1 MLFGAKIVPN
11 LIFSLKILHIIDN
24 QYVRNFQIPVFPT
37 KFCVKVWNRSTKI
50 HNHLILHCKFTN
62 IFNTSHNKFLFLHKI
77 FYVNRSILKLAIP
90 NIISNITI
98 PLLGLVDMILMG
110 HLSSPVYIGAIAL
123 GGTIFSVL
131 YSFFSFLRAGTTGF
145 TAQSYGAKDISEI
158 SYSLYRSITIAVL
171 AFILIICLQ
180 KPIAKLSIVLL
191 DGSED
196 VERLAITYFYVRIWA
211 APANMLLYCLNGWFI
226 GMQNT
231 KIPMAI
237 AIIINVLN
245 IVFSIFFVLVMKQDV
260 VGVAL
265 GTVLAQYCGLITALI
280 FIFTKYKQYLIKVD
294 VNILLNINKLK
305 RFFKVNADLMIRSIL
320 LVLTIAFFTNQSAK
334 LGDNVLSINMI
345 LLQFF
350 YIFSYFTD
358 GFAYAGEALVG
369 KYIGAKNSTG
379 LRSVVMHL
387 FKWGAII
394 CVPFAILYALFPTP
408 FVKMISEH
416 PIIIE
421 QVQPYYIY
429 MALIPIITFAAF
441 LWDGIYIGATA
452 SKAIRNTMIIS
463 SILVFLPMWYFL
475 MPVYGN
481 HGLWIAFLGFMLAR
495 GTSMTFF
502 AKKNIL
508 QIPNNQ

>member
-1 MLFGAKIVPN
+1 M
-11 LIFSLKILHIIDN
+11 
-24 QYVRNFQIPVFPT
+24 
-37 KFCVKVWNRSTKI
+37 
-50 HNHLILHCKFTN
+50 
-62 IFNTSHNKFLFLHKI
+62 
-77 FYVNRSILKLAIP
+77 NRSILKLAIP

-145 TAQSYGAKDISEI
+145 TAQSYGANDISEV
-158 SYSLYRSITIAVL
+158 SYSLYRSTIIAII
-171 AFILIICLQ
+171 AFLLILCMQ
-180 KPIAKLSIVLL
+180 KPIANLSLILL
-191 DGSED
+191 DGSDEVKD
-196 VERLAITYFYVRIWA
+196 LAITYFFVRIWA

-245 IVFSIFFVLVMKQDV
+245 IVFSIFFVVVMHQDV
-260 VGVAL
+260 TGVAL
-265 GTVLAQYCGLITALI
+265 GTVIAQYCGLATAII
-280 FIFTKYKQYLIKVD
+280 FIFTKYKRYIIKI
-294 VNILLNINKLK
+294 NTRILLDIKKLK
-305 RFFKVNADLMIRSIL
+305 KFFVVNTDLMIRSIL
-320 LVLTIAFFTNQSAK
+320 LVLTIAFFTNQSAR

-369 KYIGAKNSTG
+369 KFVGARDEKN

-387 FKWGAII
+387 FKWGAYI

-408 FVKMISEH
+408 FVKLISDQ
-416 PIIIE
+416 PVIIE
-421 QVQPYYIY
+421 QIQPYYIY
-429 MALIPIITFAAF
+429 MVLIPIITFAAF

-475 MPVYGN
+475 MPIYGN
-481 HGLWIAFLGFMLAR
+481 HGLWIAFLSFMLAR
-495 GTSMTFF
+495 GISMTFF

-508 QIPNNQ
+508 QLPNNQ

>member
-1 MLFGAKIVPN
+1 M
-11 LIFSLKILHIIDN
+11 
-24 QYVRNFQIPVFPT
+24 
-37 KFCVKVWNRSTKI
+37 
-50 HNHLILHCKFTN
+50 
-62 IFNTSHNKFLFLHKI
+62 HKI
-77 FYVNRSILKLAIP
+77 FHVNRSILKLAIP

-110 HLSSPVYIGAIAL
+110 HLSSPIYIGAIAL

-145 TAQSYGAKDISEI
+145 TAQSFGASDVSEI
-158 SYSLYRSITIAVL
+158 SYSLYRSLTIAIL
-171 AFILIICLQ
+171 AFILILCLQ
-180 KPIAKLSIVLL
+180 NPIARLSMVLL
-191 DGSED
+191 DGSDELKK
-196 VERLAITYFYVRIWA
+196 LAITYFFVRIWA
-211 APANMLLYCLNGWFI
+211 APANMMLYCLNGWFI

-245 IVFSIFFVLVMKQDV
+245 IFFSIFFVVVMKQDV

-265 GTVLAQYCGLITALI
+265 GTVIAQYCGLLTALI
-280 FIFTKYKQYLIKVD
+280 FLLIKYKKYLIKID
-294 VNILLNINKLK
+294 INILLNINKIK
-305 RFFKVNADLMIRSIL
+305 RFFKVNTDLMIRSIL
-320 LVLTIAFFTNQSAK
+320 LVFTIAFFTNQSAR
-334 LGDNVLSINMI
+334 LGDNILSINMI

-369 KYIGAKNSTG
+369 KYVGAKDSTN

-387 FKWGAII
+387 FKWGAYI
-394 CVPFAILYALFPTP
+394 CVPFAILYAIFPTP
-408 FVKMISEH
+408 FVKMISDQ

-421 QVQPYYIY
+421 QIQPYYIY
-429 MALIPIITFAAF
+429 MVLIPIITFAAF

-463 SILVFLPMWYFL
+463 SIIVFLPLWYLL
-475 MPVYGN
+475 MPLYGN

-495 GTSMTFF
+495 GISMTLS

-508 QIPNNQ
+508 QLPNNQ